1 MLQMIMQL
9 IAPEHLR
16 GRVMSLRVSMMGL
29 SWIGVLALGALAEIV
44 GAANTVLIAA
54 IVSGIISLVIFATTA
69 SLREFR

>member
-1 MLQMIMQL
+1 
-9 IAPEHLR
+9 
-16 GRVMSLRVSMMGL
+16 
-29 SWIGVLALGALAEIV
+29 GALAEIV